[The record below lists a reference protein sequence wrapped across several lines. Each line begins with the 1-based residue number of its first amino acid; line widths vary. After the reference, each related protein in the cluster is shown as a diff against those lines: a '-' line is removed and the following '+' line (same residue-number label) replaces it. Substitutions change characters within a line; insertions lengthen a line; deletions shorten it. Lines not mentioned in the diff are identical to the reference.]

1 MGNILLLFLV
11 LFPMLLSAWV
21 FPLRRR
27 DRRYRNWLIQI
38 IPAVELAAALLL
50 LLWPGAALELPGVF
64 GFGLRLQAGSLGS
77 LLALVSA
84 FLWAATGLNCP
95 SYFAAAEGCNRF
107 YFFWLL
113 TLGALMGVFLA
124 ADLFTLFVFFEMM
137 SFTSYVWV
145 VQNETEEARQ
155 AGQTY
160 LAVAVIGGMALLAGL
175 LLLQQLLGTLEF
187 SAMAEAVSAL
197 PAEKRG
203 SLYVAGGCALVGFGA
218 KAGMFPLHIW
228 LPKAHPVA
236 PAPASAL
243 LSGILTKSGVF
254 GVLILCRY
262 LFWTELPWNTVVLA
276 LGVVTMVLGAVLALF
291 SVDLKRTL
299 ACSSMSQIGFI
310 LVGTAMQGF
319 LNGENALAAWGTVLH
334 MLNHSLIKLVLFV
347 AAGVVYLGTHSLN
360 LNDIRGWGRNKPVLK
375 VLFFVGAASIAGI
388 PGFSGYVSKTLLHE
402 SIVEYIH
409 VLEHAG
415 AAAGWF
421 TTVEWLFLLSG
432 GLTAAHMTKLF
443 GAIFV
448 SSRAVGQRPA
458 LKDYMSPGTHAAL
471 SVGAALL
478 LVLGLT
484 PGLTMEPLAQWAGR
498 FLRADPGHSVHYF
511 AWVNLKGACISLAI
525 GAAVYLLVVR
535 GLLMRREAD
544 GMVYLDRWPARLD
557 LENLVYRPLLSAL
570 TFVGAL
576 CARVA
581 ASVGDWLVLLGER
594 ILFTKAPGIFVP
606 KRAENFGTYGRK
618 PLRFLTEETFSFDLM
633 LAGGGLIVLLLYLL
647 LFSVQAQERV
657 SRLTLQD
664 RRLRNRLRSL
674 R

>member
-218 KAGMFPLHIW
+218 KAGMFPLNIW

-347 AAGVVYLGTHSLN
+347 WC
-360 LNDIRGWGRNKPVLK
+360 IW
-375 VLFFVGAASIAGI
+375 
-388 PGFSGYVSKTLLHE
+388 E
-402 SIVEYIH
+402 
-409 VLEHAG
+409 
-415 AAAGWF
+415 
-421 TTVEWLFLLSG
+421 
-432 GLTAAHMTKLF
+432 LT
-443 GAIFV
+443 
-448 SSRAVGQRPA
+448 R
-458 LKDYMSPGTHAAL
+458 
-471 SVGAALL
+471 
-478 LVLGLT
+478 
-484 PGLTMEPLAQWAGR
+484 
-498 FLRADPGHSVHYF
+498 
-511 AWVNLKGACISLAI
+511 
-525 GAAVYLLVVR
+525 
-535 GLLMRREAD
+535 
-544 GMVYLDRWPARLD
+544 
-557 LENLVYRPLLSAL
+557 
-570 TFVGAL
+570 
-576 CARVA
+576 
-581 ASVGDWLVLLGER
+581 
-594 ILFTKAPGIFVP
+594 
-606 KRAENFGTYGRK
+606 
-618 PLRFLTEETFSFDLM
+618 
-633 LAGGGLIVLLLYLL
+633 
-647 LFSVQAQERV
+647 
-657 SRLTLQD
+657 
-664 RRLRNRLRSL
+664 
-674 R
+674 

>member
-1 MGNILLLFLV
+1 MRQFLTLPILVPIVLGIALLILQPKSRRVRSIYIMAASLATTALSLACIVLTYLYGSGFLACIMVRFNEAFSISLRIDGASMVYGAIVSVLWPLVTAYSLDYMSHEGHENRFFAFWLMAYGVVLGIAYSEDFLTLYFFYEVLTLTTLPLVMHAMDEKARYAGRKYLVYSLSGAAFAFIGIVFLLNYGVGHLNFTYGGILDQSLAAGNERTLELV
-11 LFPMLLSAWV
+11 FVAAFFGFGVKAAV
-21 FPLRRR
+21 FPFHG
-27 DRRYRNWLIQI
+27 WL
-38 IPAVELAAALLL
+38 PDASVAPTPVSALLL
-50 LLWPGAALELPGVF
+50 LLWPGAALELPGVV
-64 GFGLRLQAGSLGS
+64 GFGLRLQAGRLGS

-360 LNDIRGWGRNKPVLK
+360 LNDIR
-375 VLFFVGAASIAGI
+375 
-388 PGFSGYVSKTLLHE
+388 
-402 SIVEYIH
+402 
-409 VLEHAG
+409 
-415 AAAGWF
+415 
-421 TTVEWLFLLSG
+421 
-432 GLTAAHMTKLF
+432 
-443 GAIFV
+443 
-448 SSRAVGQRPA
+448 
-458 LKDYMSPGTHAAL
+458 
-471 SVGAALL
+471 
-478 LVLGLT
+478 
-484 PGLTMEPLAQWAGR
+484 
-498 FLRADPGHSVHYF
+498 
-511 AWVNLKGACISLAI
+511 
-525 GAAVYLLVVR
+525 
-535 GLLMRREAD
+535 
-544 GMVYLDRWPARLD
+544 
-557 LENLVYRPLLSAL
+557 
-570 TFVGAL
+570 
-576 CARVA
+576 
-581 ASVGDWLVLLGER
+581 
-594 ILFTKAPGIFVP
+594 
-606 KRAENFGTYGRK
+606 
-618 PLRFLTEETFSFDLM
+618 
-633 LAGGGLIVLLLYLL
+633 AGGGT
-647 LFSVQAQERV
+647 
-657 SRLTLQD
+657 SRF
-664 RRLRNRLRSL
+664 
-674 R
+674 